1 MDECRPCQLVWA
13 NYRYIYITSQIRNLS
28 EFGLPSPLLPIIT
41 YHQYQFLQ
49 HYHAHFIHIRH
60 LSPFLGM
67 ISRKKV
73 KKKSTKYVGD
83 DSKKK
88 PGNLPGRSPNRS
100 PTEILI
106 SNHLSHEMVMSS
118 HLQYQYQSYCLV
130 SPFTDSSINPQ
141 YLG

>member
-1 MDECRPCQLVWA
+1 MNVDPVNWSGQII
-13 NYRYIYITSQIRNLS
+13 YIYIYYFSNQKSERIRAA
-28 EFGLPSPLLPIIT
+28 LPITTNNYLSSISISSALPCPFHP
-41 YHQYQFLQ
+41 HQTSKSIFGDDL
-49 HYHAHFIHIRH
+49 
-60 LSPFLGM
+60 P
-67 ISRKKV
+67 KKS